1 MMSIAA
7 VFAQLETETIT
18 ERIRDNMLEPS
29 KTGRWL
35 GGIPPLGFTSEAVK
49 YK

>member
-1 MMSIAA
+1 MSIAA
-7 VFAQLETETIT
+7 VFAQLERKTIA
-18 ERIRDNMLEPS
+18 ERIRDTMLEPS

-35 GGIPPLGFTSEAVK
+35 GGTPRLGFTSRAVK